1 MKHTERQHNSPS
13 VSKRVYCSQRRHPNQ
28 HSVTVSKLVAMK
40 TGKICNWN
48 TGNWRKYDT
57 NKRAYREVLRYRFHI
72 SNYTKHNKGTGLF
85 GGRLSHAIHRLYA
98 YLHPLV
104 YNYVLQLPVLQSRP
118 LQAYLQ
124 KDHRKCWWYPV
135 FIKVL
140 WNEIWQ
146 ELQNV
151 ILWHKSLHNCPNAH
165 SGKDRRRW
173 STFH

>member
-1 MKHTERQHNSPS
+1 MIAWRSKHVVCNH
-13 VSKRVYCSQRRHPNQ
+13 
-28 HSVTVSKLVAMK
+28 LV
-40 TGKICNWN
+40 ILYYNN
-48 TGNWRKYDT
+48 IILLRWRPLFCTT

-124 KDHRKCWWYPV
+124 KDHRKYWWYPV

-151 ILWHKSLHNCPNAH
+151 ILWHKSLYNCPNAH

-173 STFH
+173 STFN